1 MKGHDELEGREL
13 LEQVPTVQ
21 LYEAPDINT
30 AVRNLQEGNVL
41 RYRRVGDEPPSI
53 DATLL
58 RTQSLLDTINDQAGA
73 PGTERGRAVLSDDTT
88 RGVHGS
94 NVLVGTTDAVRAR
107 FPVQFPVYPAGFND
121 RSFPLSGDGTPGSID
136 RIVTRYSYHVRPDFA
151 RRSFTGMELP
161 IVIMP
166 GALGPSAP
174 AAQAI
179 GTPVDNQDY
188 FALCANAGYG
198 QYGLPGPSRS
208 GFKGGCKAAVAP
220 LQLEYTID
228 ANQTIRNPRSVIPTP
243 VDLASAMSR
252 RGRHNEVGIAMQSLQ
267 HDRQG
272 DIMLHDG
279 V

>member
-1 MKGHDELEGREL
+1 
-13 LEQVPTVQ
+13 
-21 LYEAPDINT
+21 
-30 AVRNLQEGNVL
+30 
-41 RYRRVGDEPPSI
+41 
-53 DATLL
+53 
-58 RTQSLLDTINDQAGA
+58 
-73 PGTERGRAVLSDDTT
+73 
-88 RGVHGS
+88 
-94 NVLVGTTDAVRAR
+94 
-107 FPVQFPVYPAGFND
+107 
-121 RSFPLSGDGTPGSID
+121 
-136 RIVTRYSYHVRPDFA
+136 
-151 RRSFTGMELP
+151 MELP